1 MSRFAELL
9 IRITVWLAVLLLP
22 AGALGSGHWTTLT
35 NNAVP
40 ENLVL
45 SDDEYTGSVTITF
58 LGDCT
63 LGGEEKNRG
72 SKLSFARRV
81 EDNGMEFP
89 LRELSR
95 LTLND
100 DLTVANL
107 ECVLTDRKLR
117 KTDKKFNFSGPTAYT
132 EILTSAGA
140 ECVTIAN
147 NHSHDYGD
155 EGYADTKAALE
166 AAGVCWFG
174 TDAPAIWQSE
184 DGLLIGFTGVNY
196 SLNGNRYKQY
206 ARQMDLLKEMGC
218 AAIITVMHAGTEYS
232 YTPPDNYQRQI
243 VSRAVACGSS
253 LIIGHHPH
261 VVQGYDLINDVPV
274 VYSLGNCSFGGTTF
288 AKDSDAVV
296 VQAVL
301 SFREGTL
308 TEIGLHF
315 YPISITSDG
324 HYNNYS
330 PRFLTD
336 RDAKRVLDK
345 MRKST
350 GNDPGEWTEDH
361 GAVVT
366 FPIPVTNN

>member
-1 MSRFAELL
+1 MSRCFILF
-9 IRITVWLAVLLLP
+9 RRTCVMMLLLALLFP
-22 AGALGSGHWTTLT
+22 SAGLCAGHWTTLT
-35 NNAVP
+35 DHALP
-40 ENLVL
+40 ENQVL
-45 SDDEYTGSVTITF
+45 SDEEFTGSVTITF

-72 SKLSFARRV
+72 SALSFARRV
-81 EDNGMEFP
+81 EDNGYEFP
-89 LRELSR
+89 LGGMSR
-95 LTLND
+95 LTRTD

-140 ECVTIAN
+140 DCVTIAN
-147 NHSHDYGD
+147 NHSHDYGE

-184 DGLLIGFTGVNY
+184 DGLLLGFVGVNY

-206 ARQMDLLKEMGC
+206 ARQMNLLKEMGC

-243 VSRAVACGSS
+243 VSRAVECGSS

-261 VVQGYDLINDVPV
+261 VVQGYDIIQGVPV
-274 VYSLGNCSFGGTTF
+274 VYSLGNCSFGGTTH
-288 AKDSDAVV
+288 AKDSDALV

-301 SFREGTL
+301 SFREGVL
-308 TEIGLHF
+308 TETELHF

-330 PRFLTD
+330 PCFLTG
-336 RDAKRVLDK
+336 RDAQRVLDK

-350 GNDPGEWTEDH
+350 GKDPGEFDEAT

-366 FPIPVTNN
+366 LTPAP